1 MRCVQSMKLREEGA
15 GILVSRGIK
24 EGLFLGSLTRGQ
36 ALLPLMQRRFGDE
49 LHLKEPFFNCFSCFC
64 VCVYC
69 LSFKGDLGIDCSY
82 KSLVYFILFFFLR
95 VSIVFAKEVWGSI
108 ASLRA

>member
-49 LHLKEPFFNCFSCFC
+49 LHLKEPFF
-64 VCVYC
+64 
-69 LSFKGDLGIDCSY
+69 
-82 KSLVYFILFFFLR
+82 
-95 VSIVFAKEVWGSI
+95 
-108 ASLRA
+108 